1 MRWLDIDRRD
11 QMTNAIS
18 VRRAKRRQAA
28 PSEVEL
34 GKNLEKSRG
43 WMRRASDEAMK
54 LAGDYAAGFFSRRL
68 FIGNSKQ
75 INTNLI
81 VCNF

>member
-1 MRWLDIDRRD
+1 
-11 QMTNAIS
+11 MTKAIS
-18 VRRAKRRQAA
+18 VRRAKERHVA
-28 PSEVEL
+28 PFEVEL

-54 LAGDYAAGFFSRRL
+54 LAGDYAAGFFSRRR
-68 FIGNSKQ
+68 FIEICQQ

-81 VCNF
+81 VRNFSAMC